1 MAGQPKKIINMTL
14 LYILIGVFFVLLTGL
29 NIYAYLTIVGM
40 SRSYAELGFVSR
52 NFRFEFK
59 NANDAL
65 QEILNGDKEKTLDKD
80 VWGSLKKAEDVIPV
94 LKKLEPNL
102 DDLTNNINKFKE
114 VAQEAYQESD
124 LNIKQQQMEV
134 CERYYRTSEQKLE
147 IFESKIKDVIENEMG
162 FVRMI
167 YIILLS
173 SNILVF
179 GAIFFVVYQNNK
191 QHISMSQRMMTENAN
206 LNAIMAG
213 LDSILLTIDNAGI
226 IRNWNDNAEK
236 YFDKTEKEVLGKNIY
251 TVLPLFNQFK
261 DFFNTVLYSSK
272 RYYKYHER
280 VNINQ
285 GPLRVVNI
293 LCVPMQSTAFKAGY
307 SELLVKFDDVT
318 SYRIDDESYI
328 QACQQNSV
336 KDSLNRVTA
345 DSESL
350 FTEIN
355 ESLSSLNALAEG
367 EGQGE
372 LVVPYSSYVQTL
384 ASQLAIL
391 PRKFVSSLTRSEEN
405 KIHIDLNEMIMYVL
419 RICQK
424 TFPHTINIEVA
435 LNESKSWVF
444 ADPAQLAELFL
455 SFMDNAA
462 DAMTSMKEKR
472 GDKELGGIL
481 SVSIEKVTGDKV
493 ACDTLIRFRQSL
505 NEPSYW
511 IIIISDTGVGI
522 APEDQKR
529 IFDPFFTTKD
539 NPANKGLGLT
549 HALTTINSL
558 GGCVDVNSKPG
569 RGTIFK
575 IYIPET
581 DNAASKSNDAATD
594 ASLDADEK
602 HIPHGS
608 GLVLLVDEDSMMRK
622 VTRKL
627 LEKIGYSVIDTDNGF
642 SALNLYAENLQ
653 EVACV
658 LLDVTVPQMTN
669 YDIYMSLKGMNPD
682 VNVIVF
688 PDSDHDESIGKL
700 RKEGFSNFIRKPI
713 SLEMLAKMMQRLIS
727 TPANGN

>member
-1 MAGQPKKIINMTL
+1 MAILFRKHLRPVEIGNPDGAKKVFPTITYKYTNSAL
-14 LYILIGVFFVLLTGL
+14 L
-29 NIYAYLTIVGM
+29 
-40 SRSYAELGFVSR
+40 
-52 NFRFEFK
+52 
-59 NANDAL
+59 
-65 QEILNGDKEKTLDKD
+65 
-80 VWGSLKKAEDVIPV
+80 
-94 LKKLEPNL
+94 
-102 DDLTNNINKFKE
+102 KE
-114 VAQEAYQESD
+114 VAREISANSGVTEGNAYSVLKDFRTTLRKLLLSGRTVNIEGLGYFYLSAQSKGTDTMEAFTANDITGLRICFRANNDIRIVASGSTRSD
-124 LNIKQQQMEV
+124 GLV
-134 CERYYRTSEQKLE
+134 L
-147 IFESKIKDVIENEMG
+147 KDV
-162 FVRMI
+162 
-167 YIILLS
+167 
-173 SNILVF
+173 
-179 GAIFFVVYQNNK
+179 
-191 QHISMSQRMMTENAN
+191 
-206 LNAIMAG
+206 
-213 LDSILLTIDNAGI
+213 D
-226 IRNWNDNAEK
+226 
-236 YFDKTEKEVLGKNIY
+236 
-251 TVLPLFNQFK
+251 
-261 DFFNTVLYSSK
+261 
-272 RYYKYHER
+272 
-280 VNINQ
+280 
-285 GPLRVVNI
+285 
-293 LCVPMQSTAFKAGY
+293 
-307 SELLVKFDDVT
+307 
-318 SYRIDDESYI
+318 RIDDESYI

-391 PRKFVSSLTRSEEN
+391 PRKFVSSLTRLEDN